1 MSIAKEILLD
11 ELIEQGYPEQVEN
24 VIFWALEAYCKS
36 DPKGTLGRTIAYAIK
51 QRILDAEAK
60 GSSEPIMNPQK
71 VKSLIK

>member
-11 ELIEQGYPEQVEN
+11 ELIEQGHPEQVEN
-24 VIFWALEAYCKS
+24 VIFWALEAYCEKE
-36 DPKGTLGRTIAYAIK
+36 PEERWGKIIAYAIK

-71 VKSLIK
+71 VKSLIQ